1 MICGF
6 HFLREHLKVCQLYT
20 PMNYQKLSTEGV
32 KHITQIYGGSIRNV
46 LLGASACYAIEQE
59 NYIHIPL
66 IFFVPSVYSG
76 YHLFKK
82 REEVKTWLKDFCPK
96 GHKCW

>member
-1 MICGF
+1 
-6 HFLREHLKVCQLYT
+6 
-20 PMNYQKLSTEGV
+20 MNYQKLSTEGV

-82 REEVKTWLKDFCPK
+82 REEVKTWLKDFCPQVKVK
-96 GHKCW
+96 GVW